1 MNGNGSVT
9 PGAADPYAPAA
20 MAARAAAAGA
30 TKAHLDGLSLFT
42 LAVLAGAFIGLGA
55 QLATLA
61 SVAPGLPFGPARL
74 LVGLAFSL
82 GLILV
87 VVAGAELFTG
97 NTLIVIARL
106 NGAVGTREL
115 LRNWTIAYA
124 GNFIGSVAT
133 AGLVAATGQWALA
146 DGEVGAAALRLAQ
159 AKLALDP
166 VEAVARGI
174 LGNAL
179 VCLAVWLCYS
189 ARSTTDRILS
199 IVPPITAFVA
209 AGFEHSVANMYFV
222 PLALLLRDDA
232 AVRAAAGAGS
242 DVIAALTWGRF
253 LVANLLPV
261 TIGNVIG
268 GAAMVGAIYW
278 LVYLRPRPD
287 RR

>member
-1 MNGNGSVT
+1 MADNGA
-9 PGAADPYAPAA
+9 GAATTDPYAPPQ
-20 MAARAAAAGA
+20 MAARAVAVGAA
-30 TKAHLDGLSLFT
+30 KARLDAVSLFT
-42 LAVLAGAFIGLGA
+42 LAVLAGAFIALGA
-55 QLATLA
+55 QLATIA
-61 SVAPGLPFGPARL
+61 AVAPGVPFGPARL

-106 NGAVGTREL
+106 TGAVTTREL

-124 GNFIGSVAT
+124 GNFVGAVAT
-133 AGLVAATGQWALA
+133 ALLVALTGQWTLA
-146 DGEVGAAALRLAQ
+146 DGQVGATAISIAQ
-159 AKLALDP
+159 TKLSLGV

-189 ARSTTDRILS
+189 ARSVTDKILA

-222 PLALLLRDDA
+222 PLALLLP
-232 AVRAAAGAGS
+232 GEHG
-242 DVIAALTWGRF
+242 LTWGRF
-253 LVANLLPV
+253 LLGNLLPV

-268 GAAMVGAIYW
+268 GAVMVGAIYW
-278 LVYLRPRPD
+278 LVYLRSERGGS
-287 RR
+287 R